1 VTLPD
6 DRFAWSERWWCE
18 WTERAAIVQY
28 DGGHPRAEAER
39 LAEAMVREMATLAVS
54 EQEA

>member
-1 VTLPD
+1 MTLPAD
-6 DRFAWSERWWCE
+6 VFSWSEAWWAE

-28 DGGHPRAEAER
+28 DGGYDRAEAER
-39 LAEAMVREMATLAVS
+39 LAEAMVREQARLAVS